1 MLDRNLA
8 TKEKPL
14 LNLLKDQN
22 KSYESESNRT
32 EEDNKAI
39 IYDIGGSIRERTHI
53 SPQEFDK
60 IFNSTMRFFTEQEK
74 YSFKQYQTG
83 EKDSK
88 EFFRDCAG
96 YLQKNFP
103 QSMNNENDFKVMM
116 DRIDLAMFKY
126 DVLQPLIDNP
136 DTSDIKICSPF
147 DIRVR
152 IKGKAYKSSATFQ
165 SNKDLNRF
173 IEGLSYRNNIDIM
186 SSPIITFTDSHDE
199 NYKLRFTISSPI
211 VTAVDYPY
219 LHIRKISKNK
229 PDFDELIKRGMLNQ
243 DIKTYLI
250 DRAKTSR
257 GIIFAGP
264 PGCVDKET
272 EFFNGYEWKSIA
284 DYDKNDKVLQ
294 FNPETNK
301 ANLTY
306 PLRYIKEPCK
316 KMYHFET
323 KYGINQTI
331 SPDHRVLYY
340 NKTHKN
346 GKKVWSD
353 KTKEMSGEDL
363 FNLQNKGKFN
373 GGFKTD
379 FIYNGKGLN
388 LSDIEI
394 KLMIAVI
401 CDGTFKK
408 ECKTNWCSIRL
419 KKQRKKDELREILT
433 EWGGKYT
440 EKSYSNGYTRFSF
453 NAPRKE
459 KIFTSDW
466 YSCTQKQLQIICN
479 NILKWD
485 GYVKNKAKTFTTKEK
500 NSIDFIQFA
509 FSSCGYRATISI
521 DDRRNQNYITNGKEY
536 RRTNLY
542 YHLTISNNTIVS
554 MACHNDGRTNNTK
567 LKEVIPSDGY
577 KYCFTVPTHAL
588 VLRRNG
594 KIFITGNCGKTTI
607 LNAWIEYIPKTRET
621 LVIQENDEL
630 YTKQSGFMFK
640 HVTHGFHGEP
650 VCTLED
656 LGKMALVEGCNE
668 FIIGEVKGGEMRSA
682 MTLLN
687 AGGYAALTVHSTNAY
702 ETLAKCADL
711 VKYGSDYSFEEAR
724 RMLKTF
730 DTVVYM
736 EDYKVREILEI
747 DGYDD
752 ETHDYN
758 YIPIYKY
765 GL

>member
-1 MLDRNLA
+1 MLDNKDL
-8 TKEKPL
+8 KEIPL
-14 LNLLKDQN
+14 LNRLKLEGKEYQ
-22 KSYESESNRT
+22 SMANRT
-32 EEDNKAI
+32 YEDDNAVVF
-39 IYDIGGSIRERTHI
+39 DIGNSIKKRTHI
-53 SPQEFDK
+53 NNELFEH

-74 YSFKQYQTG
+74 YAFRQYQTN
-83 EKDSK
+83 EKPK
-88 EFFRDCAG
+88 EEFYRDCAN
-96 YLQKNFP
+96 YLKRSFP
-103 QSMNNENDFKVMM
+103 NEMNNENDFNAMM

-126 DVLQPLIDNP
+126 DVIQPLIDNE
-136 DTSDIKICSPF
+136 DTTDIKICSPK

-152 IKGKAYKSSATFQ
+152 IKGKAYKSSATFA
-165 SNKDLNRF
+165 SDRDLNRF
-173 IEGLSYRNNIDIM
+173 IEGLSYRNNVDILN
-186 SSPIITFTDSHDE
+186 STILTFTDDHDP
-199 NYKLRFTISSPI
+199 NYILRFTVSSPL
-211 VTAVDYPY
+211 VTSVGYPY
-219 LHIRKISKNK
+219 LHIRKVNK
-229 PDFDELIKRGMLNQ
+229 TKADFDELIRRDMLNP

-250 DRAKTSR
+250 DKAKTSK

-264 PGCVDKET
+264 PGCVDNET

-284 DYDKNDKVLQ
+284 DYNIDDKVLQ
-294 FNPETNK
+294 FNPETNE
-301 ANLTY
+301 ANLVY
-306 PLRYIKEPCK
+306 PLRYIKEPCD

-346 GKKVWSD
+346 GKKIWSD
-353 KTKEMSGEDL
+353 KFKEMSGEDL
-363 FNLQNKGKFN
+363 FNLQNKGKFK

-394 KLMIAVI
+394 KLMLAVI

-408 ECKTNWCSIRL
+408 DCKTNWCSIKV
-419 KKQRKKDELREILT
+419 KKQRKKDELKKILT
-433 EWGGKYT
+433 EWGKEYI
-440 EKSYSNGYTRFSF
+440 EKDYSNGYTRFSF

-466 YSCTQKQLQIICN
+466 YTCTQKQLQIICD

-485 GYVKNKAKTFTTKEK
+485 GYIKNKTKTFSTKEK
-500 NSIDFIQFA
+500 SSADFIQFA

-536 RRTNLY
+536 KRTNLY
-542 YHLTISNNTIVS
+542 YHLTISNNTIVG
-554 MACHNDGRTNNTK
+554 MAWHNDGRTNNTK
-567 LKEVIPSDGY
+567 LEEVVPPDGY

-594 KIFITGNCGKTTI
+594 RIFITKNCGKTTI
-607 LNAWIEYIPKTRET
+607 LNAFIEYIPRTRET

-630 YTKQSGFMFK
+630 FTEQSGFMFK

-650 VCTLED
+650 VVTLED

-682 MTLLN
+682 MTLIN

-702 ETLAKCADL
+702 ETLDKCADL
-711 VKYGSDYSFEEAR
+711 VKYGSDYSFQEAR

-736 EDYKVREILEI
+736 ENYKVREILEVN
-747 DGYDD
+747 GYND
-752 ETHDYN
+752 ETNQYN
-758 YIPIYKY
+758 YNCVYKY